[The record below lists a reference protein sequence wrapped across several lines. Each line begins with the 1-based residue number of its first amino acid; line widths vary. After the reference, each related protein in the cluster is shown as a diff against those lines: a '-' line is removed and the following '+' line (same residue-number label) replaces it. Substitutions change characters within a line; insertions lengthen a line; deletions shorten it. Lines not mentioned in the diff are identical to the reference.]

1 MGNGLWRSKTSGQ
14 KTILSGCTYHR
25 CCNILLVTVLAG
37 IAVVD
42 MLFHN
47 HPCGND
53 FQLVDNFFSNLRQLS
68 TALGADQFL
77 SFQPVLNLFYR
88 NILWDF
94 VQRVFML
101 FVTLMGS
108 YNGHIFLVPL
118 FFRKHFRFVKQKA
131 QLLGECVL
139 ALFRRRTETLALRKA
154 QCLHEHVHTTLKLRN
169 TSALSLKF
177 LIFRPGNSNGFRGA
191 CLERIC
197 LFYGM
202 IIPYKCRKVQK
213 NDPFYTIS
221 NPLIC
226 LCAFGWSMLS
236 PSMSQRYCC
245 MVRALASLS
254 FRGHWKMPDSKR
266 L

>member
-1 MGNGLWRSKTSGQ
+1 MRIRL
-14 KTILSGCTYHR
+14 
-25 CCNILLVTVLAG
+25 NITALPTAPLGVLA
-37 IAVVD
+37 
-42 MLFHN
+42 N
-47 HPCGND
+47 
-53 FQLVDNFFSNLRQLS
+53 RK
-68 TALGADQFL
+68 
-77 SFQPVLNLFYR
+77 
-88 NILWDF
+88 
-94 VQRVFML
+94 
-101 FVTLMGS
+101 
-108 YNGHIFLVPL
+108 
-118 FFRKHFRFVKQKA
+118 FFRSMTKGLILRSA
-131 QLLGECVL
+131 RLLDISSLGECVL
-139 ALFRRRTETLALRKA
+139 TLFGRRTETLALRKA

-197 LFYGM
+197 LFRGM